1 MGYFDSFKLD
11 QEVLLTAGSS
21 VQRLKMTPY
30 FDIAHYLLMIA
41 SVRDD
46 LGSNG
51 PTFSRRHPLSCW
63 LSSMVV
69 CFAGSLLANFL
80 LGEPLIAPFKKHE
93 DILLASAVWYLIFYS
108 PFDVVFKL
116 TKITPIKIVLSIMKE
131 IQRAYKIHHG
141 VTYAAKLYPNA
152 YLIHIIVGTAKGAGS
167 GIIRMFEQLVRGVW
181 IPTQSEI
188 LRPTFATKACVIA
201 SIIFTLDRHS
211 LYISF
216 PHEITYLCVVAF
228 FVYFKLSAVLLH
240 VNDPLAP
247 FENLFCAIFMGGI
260 WDALSRAVVQSRE
273 RKNITENGTVPTE
286 HKKEQ

>member
-1 MGYFDSFKLD
+1 
-11 QEVLLTAGSS
+11 
-21 VQRLKMTPY
+21 MTPY
-30 FDIAHYLLMIA
+30 FDVAHYLLMIA

-46 LGSNG
+46 LGTNG

-69 CFAGSLLANFL
+69 CFAGNLLANFL

-93 DILLASAVWYLIFYS
+93 DILLASACWYLIFYS
-108 PFDVVFKL
+108 PFDVVYKL
-116 TKITPIKIVLSIMKE
+116 TKITPIKIVLSVMKE
-131 IQRAYKIHHG
+131 ILRAYKIHHG
-141 VTYAAKLYPNA
+141 VAYAAKLYPNA
-152 YLIHIIVGTAKGAGS
+152 YLIHVIVGTVKGAGS
-167 GIIRMFEQLVRGVW
+167 GIIKVVEQLVRGVW
-181 IPTQSEI
+181 IPTQNEI
-188 LRPTFATKACVIA
+188 LRPSFATKACVIA
-201 SIIFTLDRHS
+201 SIVFCLDRNS
-211 LYISF
+211 LYISL

-247 FENLFCAIFMGGI
+247 FENLFCAVFMGGI

-273 RKNITENGTVPTE
+273 RKNITENGTAPPE